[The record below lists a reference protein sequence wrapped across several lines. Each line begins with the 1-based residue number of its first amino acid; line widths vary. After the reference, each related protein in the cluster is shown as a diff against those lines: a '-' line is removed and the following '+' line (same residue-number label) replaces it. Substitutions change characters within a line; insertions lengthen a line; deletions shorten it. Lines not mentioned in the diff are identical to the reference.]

1 MPVKKLFS
9 ASLPLL
15 IVFIIHMILW
25 QGFDIYNI
33 LPHFDLLEHFAGGF
47 VSGWTLYNIYKV
59 GAKKWK
65 WKIKPDVLIYFMC
78 IGGAM
83 LFATLWEFY
92 EFGHDT
98 LYPLTPLYQLGLIE
112 TMVDY
117 FMALVGAVA
126 WCMVAYIANKPRP

>member
-1 MPVKKLFS
+1 MIKKLFI
-9 ASLPLL
+9 ATLPLSITFL
-15 IVFIIHMILW
+15 IHMILW
-25 QGFDIYNI
+25 KGFDIYTI

-65 WKIKPDVLIYFMC
+65 WKIKPDGLIYFMC

-92 EFGHDT
+92 EFVHDAVF
-98 LYPLTPLYQLGLIE
+98 PLTPLYQLGLVE

-117 FMALVGAVA
+117 FMALVGAMA
-126 WCMVAYIANKPRP
+126 WCMVLSLVPKKKIR